1 MCYNLDG
8 IQDENVVVKETGI
21 LVQLKNFLGA
31 FFLVSIECLSSV
43 DTVFDIAFYIT
54 NFAYFCGLLWN
65 DDGERFEALFVK
77 VDSLLERKI

>member
-1 MCYNLDG
+1 MTANKVLPVRRPLLPWSIYKHFFVCYNLDG

-54 NFAYFCGLLWN
+54 NFAYFCGLL
-65 DDGERFEALFVK
+65 
-77 VDSLLERKI
+77 